1 MKKTISGL
9 LYPTLTIV
17 LTVLSFIFYSMYVV
31 NGQSLQEMMQ
41 GTAMLGRQ
49 VPIWVVFVVESCLA
63 LTLEL
68 LFGHPYSQKK
78 VEAHAKGQNAFFTRL
93 VSVSSTVIVMCPVM
107 SFIANI
113 LYSPLTL
120 LTSPAEMLA
129 SWLRLVCYNLPFV
142 FFLQLLVIQPFLQW
156 AFARV
161 GEMISARHERQSA
174 LLDQQS

>member
-1 MKKTISGL
+1 MKRTLSGL

-17 LTVLSFIFYSMYVV
+17 LTVLAFIFYSMYVLA
-31 NGQSLQEMMQ
+31 GQSLSDIMD
-41 GTAMLGRQ
+41 GTTMLGRQ
-49 VPIWVVFVVESCLA
+49 VPIWVVFVVESVLG

-78 VEAHAKGQNAFFTRL
+78 VDAYAKGQNAFFTRL
-93 VSVSSTVIVMCPVM
+93 VSVSSTVIVMCPAM

-120 LTSPAEMLA
+120 LSTPAVLIA

-156 AFARV
+156 AFATA
-161 GEMISARHERQSA
+161 GEKMSARHARQTA
-174 LLDQQS
+174 LLHQH